1 MLQIW
6 FGISEYA
13 KTGKYLEGRMR
24 SHPLVVKLGDGE
36 APGMRDL
43 GNVKMYELDEGF
55 AEVQHEFGAD
65 LYKAAD
71 WRCAAHATLIS
82 FHAEQDTLCII
93 LLNQIFLQ
101 HFHVLQMLLPA
112 FHMFSACHF
121 ALPRL
126 PPLHSA
132 EMQSRDMP
140 VSLCHSCLLCILVL

>member
-43 GNVKMYELDEGF
+43 EDVKMYELDEGF
-55 AEVQHEFGAD
+55 AKVQHEFGAD

-71 WRCAAHATLIS
+71 WRCAAHAILIS
-82 FHAEQDTLCII
+82 FHAAQDTLCMM
-93 LLNQIFLQ
+93 LLEQIFLQ
-101 HFHVLQMLLPA
+101 HFHVLQRLLPA
-112 FHMFSACHF
+112 FHMFSACHI
-121 ALPRL
+121 ACPRL

-140 VSLCHSCLLCILVL
+140 VQRHASVTLP

>member
-43 GNVKMYELDEGF
+43 EDVKMYELDEGF
-55 AEVQHEFGAD
+55 AKVQHEFGAD

-71 WRCAAHATLIS
+71 WRCAAHAILIN
-82 FHAEQDTLCII
+82 FHAAQDTLYMM
-93 LLNQIFLQ
+93 LLKQIFLQ
-101 HFHVLQMLLPA
+101 RFHVLQRLLPA
-112 FHMFSACHF
+112 FHMFSACHI
-121 ALPRL
+121 ANPRL
-126 PPLHSA
+126 PPLLSA
-132 EMQSRDMP
+132 KMQSRDMP
-140 VSLCHSCLLCILVL
+140 VQRSASVTLP